1 MTGPASKQTQPGTRP
16 LDADTAAPGGVTTD
30 TADRD
35 AAARHLQEQLDQALA
50 DSFPASD
57 PVSFVTS
64 QTEEDWEDDPPPKPG
79 P

>member
-1 MTGPASKQTQPGTRP
+1 MTGPDSKETRPGTR
-16 LDADTAAPGGVTTD
+16 LADADRAARVKAGSE
-30 TADRD
+30 TADRE
-35 AAARHLQEQLDQALA
+35 AAARHPEEQLDEALA

-64 QTEEDWEDDPPPKPG
+64 QTEEDWNEDKPKSG